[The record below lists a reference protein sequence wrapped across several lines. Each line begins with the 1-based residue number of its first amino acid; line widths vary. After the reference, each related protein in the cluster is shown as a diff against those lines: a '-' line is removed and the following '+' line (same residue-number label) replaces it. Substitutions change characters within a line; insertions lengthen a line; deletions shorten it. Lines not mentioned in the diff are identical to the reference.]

1 MLFCEE
7 DAENSSDEYR
17 RGTQETMNISCILFS
32 QVVSI
37 AIVIC
42 SQIYFPRSVDM
53 TWEFNYSSGLFE

>member
-1 MLFCEE
+1 MNIAGESTE
-7 DAENSSDEYR
+7 P
-17 RGTQETMNISCILFS
+17 MNISYILFS

-53 TWEFNYSSGLFE
+53 TWS